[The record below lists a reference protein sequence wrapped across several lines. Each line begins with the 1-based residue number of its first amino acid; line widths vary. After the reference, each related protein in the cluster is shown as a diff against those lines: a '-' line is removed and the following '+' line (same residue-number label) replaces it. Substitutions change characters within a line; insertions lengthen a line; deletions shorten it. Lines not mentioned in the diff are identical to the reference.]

1 MARSPEP
8 IHGTVA
14 PVEGSSRADPASAAP
29 ERLPSR
35 TSLISIGFVMVTL
48 STLAYFLALGA
59 LIPTLPRFV
68 EDDLAGGSVA
78 VGVVVGAFAVSA
90 ALLRPLAGRIGDT
103 RGRRVLVVGGSL
115 VMGLSVL
122 GYTIAGD
129 IVTLSVLRLLTGVG
143 EAAMWVG
150 AATAIQ
156 DMAPDDRRGEAASY
170 FSVAL
175 YAGLAFGP
183 MIGEA
188 LRSASGF
195 HAVWLFAGVCGLVA
209 SAFGLGTPN
218 DVRGEPQPFR
228 LLHPAAIGPGS
239 ILLLGMLPFIG
250 FATFIALYGPTIGI
264 DDVAPLLLVYGVL
277 VLLIRVL
284 GARLPDRVGWPRAS
298 SVALAVLGAGAVVL
312 GAWTSTLGV
321 WIAVVALA
329 VGMSL
334 LFPALFSAAVSAVPE
349 HERGQAVGTFS
360 LAFDVAN
367 GLGPAVLGLVAA
379 VGDYRIA
386 FVVAGIAALGGL
398 GLVRPVSRLHR

>member
-1 MARSPEP
+1 MFS
-8 IHGTVA
+8 V
-14 PVEGSSRADPASAAP
+14 
-29 ERLPSR
+29 
-35 TSLISIGFVMVTL
+35 GFVMVTL

-68 EDDLAGGSVA
+68 EDDLGSGSVA
-78 VGVVVGAFAVSA
+78 VGVVVGVFAVSA
-90 ALLRPLAGRIGDT
+90 ALLRPFAGRIGDT
-103 RGRRVLVVGGSL
+103 RGRRVLVIGGSL

-122 GYTIAGD
+122 GYTIAD
-129 IVTLSVLRLLTGVG
+129 DVATLTLLRVLTGAG

-156 DMAPDDRRGEAASY
+156 DMAPEDRRGEAASY
-170 FSVAL
+170 FSVSL

-183 MIGEA
+183 MIGEM
-188 LRSASGF
+188 LRTRSGF
-195 HAVWLFAGVCGLVA
+195 DAVWLFAGACGLVA
-209 SAFGLGTPN
+209 SAFGLGTPS

-239 ILLLGMLPFIG
+239 ILLLGMLPFIA

-264 DDVAPLLLVYGVL
+264 DDVAPLLLVYGILVL
-277 VLLIRVL
+277 VIRVL
-284 GARLPDRVGWPRAS
+284 GARLPDRLGWPRAS
-298 SVALAVLGAGAVVL
+298 SAALAVLAVGGVVL
-312 GAWTSTLGV
+312 GAWGAGAGV

-367 GLGPAVLGLVAA
+367 GLGPALLGIVVALA
-379 VGDYRIA
+379 DYRVA
-386 FVVAGIAALGGL
+386 FVVAGIAAFAGL
-398 GLVRPVSRLHR
+398 GLVRPVSHRHP